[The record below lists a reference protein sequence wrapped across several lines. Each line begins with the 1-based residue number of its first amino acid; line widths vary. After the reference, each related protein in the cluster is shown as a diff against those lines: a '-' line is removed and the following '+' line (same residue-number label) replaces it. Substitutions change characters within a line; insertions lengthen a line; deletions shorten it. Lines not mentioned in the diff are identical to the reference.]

1 MKRTLVAFCL
11 AILLAVT
18 AGAGRMAAQQDTPDA
33 PPVQELYMPRN
44 VQAAYDMGSRSPDG
58 MPGPNYWQN
67 KAVHDISITVAP
79 PSPTISGTETIT
91 YTNNSPDYLLTVP
104 VRLYM
109 NVRLPEAQREE
120 NHSPE
125 FLTSGVHID
134 EFRVDGEETPW
145 APLPGSGATF
155 KAISLPQPLAPGES
169 VNLAFTWHY
178 DLATEYK
185 HEGIFDPTT
194 YFLAYFFPR
203 ITTSND
209 TDVVSMVP
217 GFDTE
222 EFTYRSGR
230 ERFDDF
236 ADFTVAVNVP
246 KNFVVWATGDLQNPD
261 EVLQPTYAQRLH
273 DSLTSDEVVNIATP
287 EEIQQGQVTTQT
299 DTVTWKWQADNVTTF
314 GIGLSDHYV
323 WDAGSVVV
331 DPATERRA
339 SVQAAY
345 PVEASDYQHMVEDG
359 KSALAFGSTQWPGVP
374 YPYSKTTIFVGGGDE
389 EFPMMA
395 NDSPAAPPSPGAT
408 VRFIAAH
415 ELLHSYFP
423 FYMGIDERR
432 YPMLDEGWTTAFEYL
447 FGLEDVG
454 QEQADVLFKAV
465 RSSRLAAPAPGIDIP
480 IITPAD
486 ATRGPIASNNAYE
499 KSALAYLALKEVMGE
514 AAFKASLQEFINR
527 WRGKHPLP
535 WDMFNTFNDTSDED
549 LTWFFDNWFFEPNYI
564 DLAVESVTQGAAGTV
579 LTVDN
584 VGGFAIPFDVNV
596 VYADDSTAT
605 FRQNP
610 AIWQDSPR
618 TATIP
623 ITGTAD
629 VKAVTLDG
637 GIFVETNQA
646 NNVWPLRPAVDPNAR
661 VVAQEQSPAGTA
673 SFSMTLPR
681 KSQALGSGQ
690 YSVPPG
696 VVVSLAVIS
705 PTITI
710 TDAIKQSAVTFNAA
724 VEDAQIV
731 DGGSIAGHPSK
742 VVRTTTNLGGT
753 EYGYDSYAFTTNA
766 GTYQVVLLLPNAA
779 LVDGFRQTMYPGLL
793 KTVAIEPK
801 E

>member
-1 MKRTLVAFCL
+1 
-11 AILLAVT
+11 
-18 AGAGRMAAQQDTPDA
+18 
-33 PPVQELYMPRN
+33 MPRN
-44 VQAAYDMGSRSPDG
+44 VQAAYDLGSRSPDG

-79 PSPTISGTETIT
+79 PSRTISGTETIT
-91 YTNNSPDYLLTVP
+91 YTNNSPDYILTLP

-169 VNLAFTWHY
+169 VNLAFEWHY

-209 TDVVSMVP
+209 TDVASMVP

-345 PVEASDYQHMVEDG
+345 PVEAADYQHMVEDG
-359 KSALAFGSTQWPGVP
+359 KAALAFGSTAMARRALPLQQDDHLCRRWRRRVSDDGERQSRGAAARRGRRCALSPRTSCCTAISRFTWASTNGAIRCWTRAGPPPSNTCSVLRTSVKSRRTFS
-374 YPYSKTTIFVGGGDE
+374 SKRSGPADW
-389 EFPMMA
+389 
-395 NDSPAAPPSPGAT
+395 SPAAPG
-408 VRFIAAH
+408 V
-415 ELLHSYFP
+415 
-423 FYMGIDERR
+423 
-432 YPMLDEGWTTAFEYL
+432 
-447 FGLEDVG
+447 
-454 QEQADVLFKAV
+454 
-465 RSSRLAAPAPGIDIP
+465 DIP

-499 KSALAYLALKEVMGE
+499 KSGIGVSGP
-514 AAFKASLQEFINR
+514 Q
-527 WRGKHPLP
+527 G
-535 WDMFNTFNDTSDED
+535 SD
-549 LTWFFDNWFFEPNYI
+549 
-564 DLAVESVTQGAAGTV
+564 G
-579 LTVDN
+579 
-584 VGGFAIPFDVNV
+584 
-596 VYADDSTAT
+596 
-605 FRQNP
+605 R
-610 AIWQDSPR
+610 
-618 TATIP
+618 
-623 ITGTAD
+623 
-629 VKAVTLDG
+629 G
-637 GIFVETNQA
+637 GIQNIPAGIHQ
-646 NNVWPLRPAVDPNAR
+646 PLAR
-661 VVAQEQSPAGTA
+661 QTSPA
-673 SFSMTLPR
+673 
-681 KSQALGSGQ
+681 LGHVQ
-690 YSVPPG
+690 H
-696 VVVSLAVIS
+696 L
-705 PTITI
+705 
-710 TDAIKQSAVTFNAA
+710 
-724 VEDAQIV
+724 
-731 DGGSIAGHPSK
+731 
-742 VVRTTTNLGGT
+742 
-753 EYGYDSYAFTTNA
+753 
-766 GTYQVVLLLPNAA
+766 
-779 LVDGFRQTMYPGLL
+779 
-793 KTVAIEPK
+793 
-801 E
+801 